1 MMLKLRQHIKLIH
14 ITTLIVILGII
25 FLAKALPSE
34 NLWLGK
40 NPINDLNTGWT
51 MTTQKMYVESVTL
64 PFHLDVKPNETY
76 VAERVFERDFPE
88 NMKLRIRSSMQS
100 IRVVIDEEEIFTSLK
115 PQSLLL
121 TSPDASVWHFVEL
134 PVDCRGKTLKLVMSS
149 PVKAFSGVVNA
160 IYYGSGD
167 ALLFDLFWQDRIGLL
182 ISVLIFL
189 LGTLT
194 FAMSFMLNNQ
204 GDKRLLYLGLFA
216 VTTSIWMISEAKLLQ
231 FFTGN
236 RFVLGGISYMMVALI
251 PIPFSLYVRD
261 MALTRYKKLISV
273 IASVFFIDFLANILL
288 QITGTLG
295 FFHSLFLT
303 NTLLLITILIILFL
317 LFVETIRH
325 KNNHAKKFLQYLS
338 VLTAL
343 IVFEI
348 IQFYNQNFIATSV
361 YSRVGFI
368 LFFGF
373 LVGDSIKYFNELKVK
388 ENEAKFFQKLAYKDI
403 LTGGN
408 NRAAFEKEIHERIHG
423 TDLKDFRLVL
433 MDINDLKAIN
443 DLFGHQEGDNAII
456 KCYQHISDA
465 FRGVGDC
472 YRLGG
477 DEFACIVRCS
487 DTKVYERRVN
497 ALLKSL
503 HQSQQKLPYKIEV
516 AMGSDVFY
524 SDQNRDF
531 DKFFHHIDHMMYEDK
546 KRSKA
551 QVLGESYEI
560 YNTVKL

>member
-1 MMLKLRQHIKLIH
+1 MEKGEQGMMLKLRQHIKLIH

-25 FLAKALPSE
+25 LLAKAIPSD

-51 MTTQKMYVESVTL
+51 MTSQKMHVESEML
-64 PFHLDVKPNETY
+64 PFHLDAKPNEIY
-76 VAERVFERDFPE
+76 VAERVFEQDFPE

-100 IRVVIDEEEIFTSLK
+100 VGVFIDDEEIFTNHK
-115 PQSLLL
+115 PASLLL
-121 TSPDASVWHFVEL
+121 TSPDASVWHFIEL

-167 ALLFDLFWQDRIGLL
+167 ALLFDLFRQERIGFL

-216 VTTSIWMISEAKLLQ
+216 VTTSIWMLSEAKLLQ

-236 RFVLGGISYMMVALI
+236 RFILGGISYMMVALI

-261 MALTRYKKLISV
+261 VALTRYKKLISV
-273 IASVFFIDFLANILL
+273 IASVFFIDFLANVVL

-295 FFHSLFLT
+295 FFQSLFLT
-303 NTLLLITILIILFL
+303 NALLLITIFIVLFL
-317 LFVETIRH
+317 LLVETIRY

-338 VLTAL
+338 VLTLL

-348 IQFYNQNFIATSV
+348 IQFYIQNFIATSV

-388 ENEAKFFQKLAYKDI
+388 EKEVKFFQKLAYKDI

-433 MDINDLKAIN
+433 MDINDLKVIN

-456 KCYQHISDA
+456 KCYQHIRDA

-477 DEFACIVRCS
+477 DEFACIVRNS

-503 HQSQQKLPYKIEV
+503 HQSQHKLPYKIEV
-516 AMGSDVFY
+516 AVGSEVFY
-524 SDQNRDF
+524 SDQDSDF
-531 DKFFHHIDHMMYEDK
+531 DKFFHHIDHLMYEDK
-546 KRSKA
+546 KRSKSQA
-551 QVLGESYEI
+551 LVEVL
-560 YNTVKL
+560 